1 MYVIHSFDIYFMT
14 HLKHVNMKSLDKYE
28 KSMARSSAGVA
39 VSITSSS
46 SRARGNEAA
55 FVHIS
60 FTVK

>member
-1 MYVIHSFDIYFMT
+1 MT